1 VNRVVTLSSGI
12 AILALV
18 ACAATRAWT
27 VGATTQIDI
36 AMSEIG
42 APPSGFELAQT
53 GEGEL
58 GRWTVVHDA
67 TATGGRAIEHRSTDP
82 HDDRFP
88 LAIYQPLS
96 VENLEAS
103 VRFKIISGRLQAA
116 GLAVGVRN
124 HESYYAVSA
133 SALER
138 RVDLL
143 VFVKGRAH
151 RLQSA
156 EAEVALD
163 RWQTLRVIANDD
175 HFTVSLD
182 GKELFITFDRTR
194 RKDGRLALWTQEDNV
209 TRFDRMEIRPLP
221 APGDN

>member
-1 VNRVVTLSSGI
+1 MSRVVTFSSGI
-12 AILALV
+12 VILALV

-36 AMSEIG
+36 AMTEIG

-53 GEGEL
+53 GEGGL
-58 GRWTVVHDA
+58 GQWTVVPDPA
-67 TATGGRAIEHRSTDP
+67 AAGGRAIEHRSTDP

-88 LAIYQPLS
+88 LAIYRPIS
-96 VENLEAS
+96 FENVEAS
-103 VRFKIISGRLQAA
+103 VRFKIISGTLQAA
-116 GLAVGVRN
+116 GVAVGVRN
-124 HESYYAVSA
+124 PESYYAVSA

-143 VFVKGRAH
+143 VFVNGRAQ
-151 RLQSA
+151 RLASA

-182 GKELFITFDRTR
+182 GKELFVTFDRTR

-209 TRFDRMEIRPLP
+209 TRFDRIEIRPLP
-221 APGDN
+221 PPGAN